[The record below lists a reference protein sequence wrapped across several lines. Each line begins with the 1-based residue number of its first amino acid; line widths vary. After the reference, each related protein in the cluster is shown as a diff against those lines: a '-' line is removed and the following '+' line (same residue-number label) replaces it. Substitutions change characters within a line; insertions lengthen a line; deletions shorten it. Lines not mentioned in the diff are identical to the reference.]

1 MARQKGK
8 KNIGV
13 LEIDFDNLNMDSFPV
28 DEKPTTKTEL
38 LQNIQAIPDEDPDAF
53 VVDEF

>member
-1 MARQKGK
+1 MARQKEK
-8 KNIGV
+8 KNSGA
-13 LEIDFDNLNMDSFPV
+13 LEINFDNPNMDSFPV

-38 LQNIQAIPDEDPDAF
+38 IQNIQETPDEDPDAF